1 MTDTTASAKAVSVV
15 FEWWRGLNPKD
26 SVPSGRQRG
35 ASARLRRAATPL
47 EVIQEPDALRL
58 IARLPQRPERIA
70 ILAGVLAF
78 VRETET
84 QRVARA
90 VGRTGLDEDKSALL
104 SENRFRRLL
113 QVPDGD
119 LMEPMRRLVRM
130 TKGTLNVHDLSRSI
144 LYWNDEVKKRWIFD
158 YYGVGAAADGG
169 AAGSPTPDRIEEQEI
184 DNV

>member
-1 MTDTTASAKAVSVV
+1 MTDSTAPANAVSVA

-26 SVPSGRQRG
+26 YPPSGHQR
-35 ASARLRRAATPL
+35 AAMARLRRAATPI
-47 EVIQEPDALRL
+47 EVMQEPEALRL
-58 IARLPQRPERIA
+58 IARLPHYPERVA
-70 ILAGVLAF
+70 ILAGVLAY

-84 QRVARA
+84 RRVAQA
-90 VGRTGLDEDKSALL
+90 VGRPGLDDDKSAVL

-113 QVPDGD
+113 QVPVDD

-144 LYWNDEVKKRWIFD
+144 LYWNDDVKKRWIFD
-158 YYGVGAAADGG
+158 YYGVGAAAEGG
-169 AAGSPTPDRIEEQEI
+169 PSGSATPDRMEQQEL